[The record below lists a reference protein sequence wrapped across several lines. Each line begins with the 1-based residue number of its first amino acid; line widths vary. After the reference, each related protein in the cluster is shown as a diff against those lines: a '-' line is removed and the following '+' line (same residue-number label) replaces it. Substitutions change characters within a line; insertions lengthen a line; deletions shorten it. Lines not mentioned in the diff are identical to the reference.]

1 MLINVLQYDLIT
13 IQSMEDKA
21 YNTLTTTYE
30 YEMCILIHQHKLYH
44 TMCLGTSTD
53 DENIKS

>member
-1 MLINVLQYDLIT
+1 MLTNVLQYDLIT
-13 IQSMEDKA
+13 TQSMEDKA
-21 YNTLTTTYE
+21 YNTLTNTYE
-30 YEMCILIHQHKLYH
+30 YEMCILIHQHKLYR